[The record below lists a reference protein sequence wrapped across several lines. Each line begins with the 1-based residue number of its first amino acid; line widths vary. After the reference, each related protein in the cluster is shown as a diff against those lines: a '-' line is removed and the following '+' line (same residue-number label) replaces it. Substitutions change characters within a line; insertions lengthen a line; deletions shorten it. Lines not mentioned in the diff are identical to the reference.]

1 MMSPIGNAA
10 KAGRMIQDW
19 KASSEAVSEAW
30 EDGREAVEHFIDKT
44 RDRAD
49 ELVHQ
54 AARQI
59 KRKPLASL
67 ALAFG
72 AGAVLGVVFS
82 GLRRK

>member
-1 MMSPIGNAA
+1 MSPIGNAA
-10 KAGRMIQDW
+10 KAGHMLQDW

-30 EDGREAVEHFIDKT
+30 EDGREAVEHLIDDT
-44 RDRAD
+44 RERARD
-49 ELVHQ
+49 LMHH

-59 KRKPLASL
+59 KRKPLAAI

-82 GLRRK
+82 SLQRR